1 MTKYIFLALLLISQ
15 ITLGQ
20 TVLSSKGDM
29 ACTLENKT
37 MQAGEYLVYKMYYNV
52 GFVWIAAGEVTFQVH
67 QRGSEFQLISR
78 GYTYQKYDKFFKVRD
93 YFESAIDS
101 TTFLPRYFKREIE
114 EGKYIRFDSIS
125 FDQKTHTVKEYF
137 GKSRETAEEF
147 QYALDHCVHDLL
159 SIVYNLRN
167 LDISNLSTGDR
178 IPMDVFFDKELF
190 QLSLIYEGEQKK
202 KIKNLGKCKVKQFS
216 PTLITGNVFTEDAKM
231 HIYVS
236 DDKIKIPLL
245 IESPITV
252 GSVKAILSEY
262 NGLKYPIEAINL
274 N

>member
-1 MTKYIFLALLLISQ
+1 
-15 ITLGQ
+15 
-20 TVLSSKGDM
+20 
-29 ACTLENKT
+29 
-37 MQAGEYLVYKMYYNV
+37 MQEGEYLVYKMYYNV
-52 GFVWIAAGEVTFQVH
+52 GFVWLAAGEVTFQVH
-67 QRGSEFQLISR
+67 KRGPEFQLVSR
-78 GYTYQKYDKFFKVRD
+78 GYTYPKYDKFFKVRD

-101 TTFLPRYFKREIE
+101 STFLPRYFKREIE

-125 FDQKTHTVKEYF
+125 FDQATHVVKEYF
-137 GKSRETAEEF
+137 GKSRESAEEF
-147 QYALDHCVHDLL
+147 QYTLNHCVHDLL

-167 LDISNLSTGDR
+167 LDITNISSGDR
-178 IPMDVFFDKELF
+178 IPLDVFFDKELF
-190 QLSLIYEGEQKK
+190 QLSLIYEGEQTK

-236 DDKIKIPLL
+236 DDRVKIPLL

-262 NGLKYPIEAINL
+262 KGLKFPIEAINL